1 MEIYG
6 KRLCPLNLTQ
16 DVFKLDCKQFLCY
29 SWTCDIVKTLFVRCL
44 CWRWRLLIAGTKL
57 HLVSERWKLRILRQ
71 MRWSL
76 PQTWG
81 DPFFRELYKL
91 CFVYSWQSCGFKERL
106 RLQSRM
112 VSLLIHDGKLFNSR
126 SHHSKHFLASTTTL
140 VLCSTADMTIYVSLI
155 LKFLQLAM
163 FGVL

>member
-1 MEIYG
+1 MRSCEFWNPKILSFQLEFYVLVEIYG

-44 CWRWRLLIAGTKL
+44 YWRWRLLIARTKL

-112 VSLLIHDGKLFNSR
+112 VSLLIHDGKLLIHDHITVNTF
-126 SHHSKHFLASTTTL
+126 
-140 VLCSTADMTIYVSLI
+140 SLR
-155 LKFLQLAM
+155 QPR
-163 FGVL
+163 

>member
-16 DVFKLDCKQFLCY
+16 DVFKLDFKQFLCY

-81 DPFFRELYKL
+81 DPFFRELYNVQNCAKSTL
-91 CFVYSWQSCGFKERL
+91 FVNCRKFFYKSSEILGYALVQL
-106 RLQSRM
+106 
-112 VSLLIHDGKLFNSR
+112 
-126 SHHSKHFLASTTTL
+126 SHHMYRLCDPTFSKMSTQISKTKAPRMGN
-140 VLCSTADMTIYVSLI
+140 LCCFNHVCKI
-155 LKFLQLAM
+155 LHNKLRI
-163 FGVL
+163 